1 VSQPLS
7 HRRNRAMALT
17 GILMAAFLSSCA
29 TMKDETPQPPPVP
42 QLGGPDDLTS
52 PRYAPLSYK
61 QFASRAKRGK
71 PGGTEVEEQR
81 YSVLRDAALAYGAQ
95 AGFERRSWEIMND
108 LERESDKLS
117 ETFNFNRVAFKAPRE
132 TGYVLPPVITRATAA
147 INVTDNG
154 RKSVA
159 ADEYYRIEEPGRL
172 VAILP
177 TWRDYL
183 VLPLDTPREPDD
195 RLLPQD
201 DDETKI
207 WSQYLDEGWAQGEQQ
222 ADAALQENM
231 NLLRRDYLG
240 MVEYRKAVE
249 AGLITNLVLKSSE
262 TRAAGNVDE
271 LYIGE
276 RRVEIDD
283 AARFVKNPA
292 RWKPIQRRFQV
303 AK

>member
-1 VSQPLS
+1 MSSTVSRRR
-7 HRRNRAMALT
+7 HRSMALSSV
-17 GILMAAFLSSCA
+17 LMAVFLSSCA
-29 TMKDETPQPPPVP
+29 TTSEPPEPPPVP
-42 QLGGPDDLTS
+42 QLGGSDDLTN
-52 PRYAPLSYK
+52 PKYAPMSYK
-61 QFASRAKRGK
+61 QFASRAKHGK
-71 PGGTEVEEQR
+71 LGGNDVAEQR

-108 LERESDKLS
+108 LERESVKLS

-132 TGYVLPPVITRATAA
+132 TGYVLPPVITRATSA

-183 VLPLDTPREPDD
+183 VLPLDEPREPDD

-207 WSQYLDEGWAQGEQQ
+207 WSQYLDEGWAQGKQQ

-262 TRAAGNVDE
+262 TRATGGVNE

-292 RWKPIQRRFQV
+292 QWKPIRRRFQV
-303 AK
+303 TK